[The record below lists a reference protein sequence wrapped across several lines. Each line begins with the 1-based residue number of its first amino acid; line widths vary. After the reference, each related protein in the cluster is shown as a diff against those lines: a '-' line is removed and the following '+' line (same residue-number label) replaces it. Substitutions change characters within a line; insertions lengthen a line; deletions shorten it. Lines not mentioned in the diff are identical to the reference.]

1 MKTRYQ
7 HRAHQLFIALSLLL
21 IALACVPS
29 VALSSCDNHDHA
41 QQENEATMPD
51 FGFSL
56 AGTCNEPTAEA
67 APAQDSEVED
77 DLLKDIEEPLDDP
90 PSDLAATLEE
100 KGQAS

>member
-1 MKTRYQ
+1 MKTVYQ
-7 HRAHQLFIALSLLL
+7 HSAHRVIIPFILL
-21 IALACVPS
+21 IVLCGAPT
-29 VALSSCDNHDHA
+29 VALSNCDDHDHP
-41 QQENEATMPD
+41 QQENEATLPN

-67 APAQDSEVED
+67 APAKDSEIED
-77 DLLKDIEEPLDDP
+77 ELLKDIEEPLDDP